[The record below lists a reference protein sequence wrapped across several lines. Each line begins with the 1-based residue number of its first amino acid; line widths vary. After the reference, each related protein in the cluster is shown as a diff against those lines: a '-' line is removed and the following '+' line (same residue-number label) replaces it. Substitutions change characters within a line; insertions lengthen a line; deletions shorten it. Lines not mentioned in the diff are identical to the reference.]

1 MLIKLAFVAA
11 MAIIAPLPK
20 ADATFTSGS
29 LHVERYGNGGSP
41 LIFIPGLGAGPWSWS
56 EQIAHFSKDHTVYA
70 LTLTGFDGTAFAPA
84 GDLFNSF
91 ENDFWFMLE
100 TQKIEKP
107 VVIGHSL
114 GGTLAFALASTHPD
128 RLRGAIALD
137 GLPVFPTLAMSTA
150 TQRYDAAQK
159 LEPQI
164 AAQTHDQL
172 LTYNIGFMQTVG
184 VLTPELVTP
193 AATLESKSDPKAVGA
208 WMAQDLRH
216 DLRPQL
222 PKMTVPFLE
231 ILPYAPGG
239 AFTKEQTVAFYR
251 SLVSGA
257 PNIDVTVIDGARHFA
272 MLDQPKAVD
281 DAITQFLATLK

>member
-1 MLIKLAFVAA
+1 MLIKIALVAA
-11 MAIIAPLPK
+11 LAIINPLPK
-20 ADATFTSGS
+20 ADASFTSGS
-29 LHVERYGNGGSP
+29 LHVDRYGNAGKP

-70 LTLTGFDGTAFAPA
+70 LTLTGFNGTTFVPA

-91 ENDFWFMLE
+91 ENDFWFMLD
-100 TQKIEKP
+100 TQKIVKP
-107 VVIGHSL
+107 TVIGHSL
-114 GGTLAFALASTHPD
+114 GGTLAFALASTHPEK
-128 RLRGAIALD
+128 LSGAVALD

-159 LEPQI
+159 LEAQI
-164 AAQTHDQL
+164 AGQTHEQL
-172 LTYNIGFMQTVG
+172 LTYNIGFMKMVG
-184 VLTPELVTP
+184 VLSPELVEP
-193 AATLESKSDPKAVGA
+193 AARLESTSDPKAVGA

-222 PKMTVPFLE
+222 PKMNVPFLE

-239 AFTKEQTVAFYR
+239 AYTKDQTVGFYR

-257 PNIDVTVIDGARHFA
+257 PKIDVTVIDGARHFA
-272 MLDQPKAVD
+272 MLDQPQAVD
-281 DAITQFLATLK
+281 DAITRFLATL